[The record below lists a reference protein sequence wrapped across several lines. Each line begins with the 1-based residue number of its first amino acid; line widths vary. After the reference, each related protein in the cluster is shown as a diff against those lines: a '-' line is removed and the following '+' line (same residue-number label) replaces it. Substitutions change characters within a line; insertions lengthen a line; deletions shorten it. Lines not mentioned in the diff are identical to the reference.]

1 MSENSSPKKAANLS
15 LYLQIGFAVLNLA
28 VLGGGATLVYMS
40 TLAWDAPMITEESI
54 RRELAS
60 TKSDNEEATLPLI
73 YTMDKFVVNLGGSPK
88 RTIRLEVNLE
98 MLSKEGFEEIMNS
111 DSRAQARDRIVR
123 MLNEQAFS
131 DIEPIQ
137 GKLFLKDHIAREVN
151 QILRKGIVKD
161 VFFSDFVVQ

>member
-54 RRELAS
+54 RRELAF